1 MGTAQGPLYILAELF
16 NVLQPSSRVCPALQ
30 KKTQISSS
38 SYQSRTLCPLLKLS
52 ILLPFSKVNFL
63 ILLFPPSLCTTEEAS
78 NCVGP
83 ESSSFGEFL
92 GFLLFLASFCG
103 FSGKRQVGIH
113 TFWACSV
120 LWSTQEMACLW
131 NYCPGPQQKLKVSA
145 LLPTAI
151 SDVLGEGTYFPHT
164 SAVAQMQM

>member
-1 MGTAQGPLYILAELF
+1 M
-16 NVLQPSSRVCPALQ
+16 
-30 KKTQISSS
+30 
-38 SYQSRTLCPLLKLS
+38 
-52 ILLPFSKVNFL
+52 
-63 ILLFPPSLCTTEEAS
+63 LLFPPSLCTTEKAS
-78 NCVGP
+78 NCGSS
-83 ESSSFGEFL
+83 ESSSFWEFL

-103 FSGKRQVGIH
+103 FCGKGQIGIH

-151 SDVLGEGTYFPHT
+151 SDTLGEGTYFPHT